1 MFILSQDKKNLAEY
15 RKIYIQKNWGGKK
28 GNKSVLIGDVLHAF
42 SSSIVLGMYADQEE
56 AVAELGRICEAMK
69 NGDTV
74 YAVK

>member
-1 MFILSQDKKNLAEY
+1 MFILSQDKKNLVEY

-28 GNKSVLIGDVLHAF
+28 GNKSALIGDVLSAF
-42 SSSIVLGMYADQEE
+42 SSSIVLGMYAGQEE
-56 AVAELGRICEAMK
+56 AVAELERIYEAMK